1 MEETLFRQELQKR
14 TAAIEKLLKEY
25 LPAEEGYQKTVIEAM
40 NYSLMAGGKRLRPML
55 MQETYK
61 MFGGDGD
68 IIEPFMAAIE
78 MIHTF
83 SLVHDDLPCMDNDDM
98 RRGKPS
104 NHMVFGEAQALL
116 AGDGLLTYAFE
127 WMLEAGIGFNNLNY
141 YRAVAEIA
149 KRAGVSGMVAGQ
161 SIDLISQ
168 TEGIKNE
175 DELNYIHRH
184 KTADLLIASVIAGA
198 LCANP
203 TDIQLKTLEG
213 YAEKI
218 GILFQI
224 TDDIL
229 DAEGDET
236 LVGKTL
242 HKDETDKKLTYV
254 SLYGVERSKN
264 MAQQIA
270 QEAERLLFTTFGEN
284 CKYLYDVIYYIL
296 NRNK

>member
-1 MEETLFRQELQKR
+1 MLLNGCLRRELDSIILIIIVQLRKSLNVQ
-14 TAAIEKLLKEY
+14 AFPAW
-25 LPAEEGYQKTVIEAM
+25 LP
-40 NYSLMAGGKRLRPML
+40 
-55 MQETYK
+55 
-61 MFGGDGD
+61 D
-68 IIEPFMAAIE
+68 
-78 MIHTF
+78 
-83 SLVHDDLPCMDNDDM
+83 
-98 RRGKPS
+98 
-104 NHMVFGEAQALL
+104 
-116 AGDGLLTYAFE
+116 
-127 WMLEAGIGFNNLNY
+127 
-141 YRAVAEIA
+141 
-149 KRAGVSGMVAGQ
+149 Q

>member
-1 MEETLFRQELQKR
+1 
-14 TAAIEKLLKEY
+14 
-25 LPAEEGYQKTVIEAM
+25 
-40 NYSLMAGGKRLRPML
+40 
-55 MQETYK
+55 
-61 MFGGDGD
+61 
-68 IIEPFMAAIE
+68 
-78 MIHTF
+78 
-83 SLVHDDLPCMDNDDM
+83 MDNDDM

-254 SLYGVERSKN
+254 SLYGVKRSKN

>member
-1 MEETLFRQELQKR
+1 MDFDARTKKYSNIINNTLNDAFIM
-14 TAAIEKLLKEY
+14 TNTPKLLHD
-25 LPAEEGYQKTVIEAM
+25 AM
-40 NYSLMAGGKRLRPML
+40 KYSIDAGGKRIRPCL
-55 MQETYK
+55 TLGVCDIL
-61 MFGGDGD
+61 GGNRKYAIRLGSG
-68 IIEPFMAAIE
+68 IE
-78 MIHTF
+78 MIHTY
-83 SLVHDDLPCMDNDDM
+83 SLIHDDLPCMDNDDM

-127 WMLEAGIGFNNLNY
+127 WMLEAGI
-141 YRAVAEIA
+141 
-149 KRAGVSGMVAGQ
+149 GQ

>member
-1 MEETLFRQELQKR
+1 MMDFDARTKKYSNIINNTLNDAFIM
-14 TAAIEKLLKEY
+14 TNTPKLLHD
-25 LPAEEGYQKTVIEAM
+25 AM
-40 NYSLMAGGKRLRPML
+40 KYSIDAGGKRIRPCL
-55 MQETYK
+55 TLGVCDIL
-61 MFGGDGD
+61 GGNRKYAIRLGSG
-68 IIEPFMAAIE
+68 IE
-78 MIHTF
+78 MIHTY
-83 SLVHDDLPCMDNDDM
+83 SLIHDDLPCMDNDDM

-161 SIDLISQ
+161 SVDLISQ

-270 QEAERLLFTTFGEN
+270 QEAEQLLFTTFGEN

>member
-1 MEETLFRQELQKR
+1 MNFKEEQKEKVEKIE
-14 TAAIEKLLKEY
+14 AILREY
-25 LPAEEGYQKTVIEAM
+25 LPEANGYQSVIMEAM
-40 NYSLMAGGKRLRPML
+40 EYSLMAGGKRLRPML
-55 MQETYK
+55 MRETSRL
-61 MFGGDGD
+61 FGD
-68 IIEPFMAAIE
+68 ETEALCPFMAALE
-78 MIHTF
+78 MIHTY
-83 SLVHDDLPCMDNDDM
+83 SLIHDDLPCMDNDDM